1 MAAQPLDRQA
11 SPAADADALPPQW
24 QRTATHYERRPWQPR
39 VMVLYSLTAIGPR
52 RFAWRCECM
61 SSLWIYASVGEAIA
75 AVEAV
80 LARQVRRDRRCP
92 AAPGIRKQ
100 RTRRAD
106 PRQLDLFAAPGVLPR
121 C

>member
-1 MAAQPLDRQA
+1 MAARPADQEA
-11 SPAADADALPPQW
+11 SAMPAAAVLPPHW

-52 RFAWRCECM
+52 RFAWHCERM
-61 SSLWIYASVGEAIA
+61 TSLWIYASVGEAIA

-92 AAPGIRKQ
+92 AAPGIRK
-100 RTRRAD
+100 RRPRRAD
-106 PRQLDLFAAPGVLPR
+106 PRQPDLFAAPGVQPR

>member
-1 MAAQPLDRQA
+1 MTAQPLDRQA

-52 RFAWRCECM
+52 RFAWRCERIT
-61 SSLWIYASVGEAIA
+61 SLWIYASAGEAIA

-80 LARQVRRDRRCP
+80 LARQARRERRRP
-92 AAPGIRKQ
+92 AAPNIRKR
-100 RTRRAD
+100 RTRRID
-106 PRQLDLFAAPGVLPR
+106 PRQLDLFATPGTLR
-121 C
+121 CC